1 MPDRTAIVV
10 SAIFASFLS
19 CVALTTVA
27 GDAAYAGDDCI
38 TEPKD
43 QPSQGS
49 HWYYH
54 VDPVTHRKCWHQGTE
69 GLTIHQ
75 VGSSKSSLSA
85 KTISQQGP
93 EVGGQQP
100 TASSHTEQPIIEA
113 QPTASGLTGQST
125 PETSTDAAGAENPP
139 QSIPSSRWPDQQSS
153 ADFKDLERG
162 LARRAATDAGIDS
175 QGRTSV
181 FTRAQVV
188 AAERPPEISTNRVLL
203 ALLVGALA
211 LSMATGRLIFKY
223 AAARRPRRGD
233 ILDQRESAWKWTE
246 LSHTFSASDAST
258 RQANV
263 VCDLPE
269 PRELSCATEEL
280 RQLLVQLVEHGTF
293 SRWPH
298 MPRRNVDPKFSPGGA
313 SGALG
318 GNRRAAILPQ
328 HCGEFGG
335 AHLGVVHRVRYEPR
349 PIVEDAKPF
358 GGVASDF
365 RHPHQPSRRSGE
377 AGRVQVRAGG
387 DGW

>member
-1 MPDRTAIVV
+1 MSDRTAIVV
-10 SAIFASFLS
+10 SAIFASFLA

-27 GDAAYAGDDCI
+27 GGAAYAGGDDCV

-43 QPSQGS
+43 SPSQGS

-54 VDPVTHRKCWHQGTE
+54 VDPVTHRKCWHQGAE

-75 VGSSKSSLSA
+75 VGSSKSSVSA

-93 EVGGQQP
+93 EAGRQQP
-100 TASSHTEQPIIEA
+100 TANSHTEQPIEA

-125 PETSTDAAGAENPP
+125 PETSTDAAGVENPP
-139 QSIPSSRWPDQQSS
+139 QWIPSSRWPDQQSS
-153 ADFKDLERG
+153 ADFNDLERG
-162 LARRAATDAGIDS
+162 LARRAATDGGIDS

-181 FTRAQVV
+181 FTRAQIA
-188 AAERPPEISTNRVLL
+188 AAERPPEISTDRMLL

-233 ILDQRESAWKWTE
+233 IIDQRGSASKWTE
-246 LSHTFSASDAST
+246 LSHTFSSSDAST

-280 RQLLVQLVEHGTF
+280 RQLLAQLVEHGTF

-298 MPRRNVDPKFSPGGA
+298 FPR
-313 SGALG
+313 
-318 GNRRAAILPQ
+318 
-328 HCGEFGG
+328 
-335 AHLGVVHRVRYEPR
+335 HR
-349 PIVEDAKPF
+349 
-358 GGVASDF
+358 
-365 RHPHQPSRRSGE
+365 
-377 AGRVQVRAGG
+377 
-387 DGW
+387 